1 LALIS
6 LKLWE
11 LLDLALPMIL
21 ILMAQALL
29 MAFYAYFVAYHT
41 MGRDYTACCIAAGL
55 CGFGMGAT
63 PNAMANMDAVTMR
76 FGQCKTAYI
85 VVAVVGGL
93 FVNIA
98 NSVILTV
105 FINLLL

>member
-1 LALIS
+1 
-6 LKLWE
+6 
-11 LLDLALPMIL
+11 
-21 ILMAQALL
+21 
-29 MAFYAYFVAYHT
+29 
-41 MGRDYTACCIAAGL
+41 
-55 CGFGMGAT
+55 MGAT

-105 FINLLL
+105 FINVMV